1 MYSTAYITVLQQVY
15 KTMVQMALL
24 SHSPEAVTLRG
35 APSRKSLKTLSEA
48 SSKKIPQTGQ
58 NVLWALL
65 FSRILPALIG

>member
-24 SHSPEAVTLRG
+24 SYSPEAVTLRG

-48 SSKKIPQTGQ
+48 SSQKFPKLARMCSGQ
-58 NVLWALL
+58 YCSRA
-65 FSRILPALIG
+65 FSQL